1 MPVKKNNMTD
11 RELTAMISLLED
23 SDLEIVRA
31 VTEKLLDRGTII
43 VPELERAWEM
53 APDERQQERL
63 ENIIKSIQFRS
74 VKDDLKR
81 WVETGSENILEGAYY
96 VARFNFPDISFSYLD
111 DFIERIKKD
120 IWLEIND
127 NLTALEKVKVI
138 NYVLY
143 EIYRFSRNQS
153 DFYSPRNSLINQ
165 VVETRKG
172 NPISIAIIYLAVARK
187 LGLPVFGVN
196 LPKNFILAYKDE
208 NGYFDMPDE
217 SVNILFYIN
226 PYNKGSVLGRREI
239 DYFITQQQLEPL
251 TEYYV
256 PCSNRDILIRL
267 INNLILSYER
277 SGNDERVAMLKEL
290 LNVVMS

>member
-1 MPVKKNNMTD
+1 MTN
-11 RELTAMISLLED
+11 RELTAIISLLED
-23 SDLEIVRA
+23 NDLEIVKA
-31 VTEKLLDRGTII
+31 VTEKLLDRGTLI

-63 ENIIKSIQFRS
+63 ENIIKAIQFRS

-81 WVETGSENILEGAYY
+81 WVETGSVNILEGAYC
-96 VARFNFPDISFSYLD
+96 VARFSFPDISFSYLD
-111 DFIERIKKD
+111 DYIERIRKD
-120 IWLEIND
+120 IWLEINN

-165 VVETRKG
+165 VIETRKG
-172 NPISIAIIYLAVARK
+172 NPISLAIIYLSVARK
-187 LGLPVFGVN
+187 LELPIFGVN

-208 NGYFDMPDE
+208 YEHKDVSDE
-217 SVNILFYIN
+217 SVDILFYIN

-239 DYFITQQQLEPL
+239 DYFITRQQLEPL
-251 TEYYV
+251 PEYYI
-256 PCSNRDILIRL
+256 PCSNRDIIIRL
-267 INNLILSYER
+267 INNLILSYEK
-277 SGNDERVAMLKEL
+277 SGNSERTAMLKEL
-290 LNVVMS
+290 LVTVMS